1 MLKARITGTGK
12 YLPEKILTNQD
23 VEKLCDTTDEWIRRR
38 SGIEQRHVAA
48 DGEGVSDMATPA
60 ARMALENAG
69 LTAKDLDA
77 IICCT
82 TTPDQVTPGS
92 SCLIQAN
99 LDATNAAGFDINA
112 ACSGFVYGLTTVD
125 ALILSGKF
133 KTILLVGE
141 ETVSRLLSWKF
152 RDTAVLFGDA
162 AGALIVQAEEG
173 DRGIL
178 ATHVGSDG
186 GSHEILHVPNGG
198 WRNPITA
205 ENVNDDPL
213 RIYMN
218 GPKLFKRAVIM
229 FKNPPISFSNR
240 LASAWTTSTYSSPIK
255 QTGALSRRR
264 ASEWE
269 STRTRCS
276 STSIKSATP
285 WPLPFPSPST
295 KRRKR
300 DGSKKGD
307 NILTA
312 AFGAGLTWGAAVIR
326 W

>member
-60 ARMALENAG
+60 ARMALEDAG
-69 LTAKDLDA
+69 LTPKDLDA

-112 ACSGFVYGLTTVD
+112 PCSGFVYGLTTVD

-141 ETVSRLLSWKF
+141 ETVSRLLS
-152 RDTAVLFGDA
+152 
-162 AGALIVQAEEG
+162 
-173 DRGIL
+173 
-178 ATHVGSDG
+178 
-186 GSHEILHVPNGG
+186 
-198 WRNPITA
+198 
-205 ENVNDDPL
+205 
-213 RIYMN
+213 
-218 GPKLFKRAVIM
+218 
-229 FKNPPISFSNR
+229 
-240 LASAWTTSTYSSPIK
+240 
-255 QTGALSRRR
+255 
-264 ASEWE
+264 
-269 STRTRCS
+269 
-276 STSIKSATP
+276 
-285 WPLPFPSPST
+285 
-295 KRRKR
+295 
-300 DGSKKGD
+300 
-307 NILTA
+307 
-312 AFGAGLTWGAAVIR
+312 
-326 W
+326 